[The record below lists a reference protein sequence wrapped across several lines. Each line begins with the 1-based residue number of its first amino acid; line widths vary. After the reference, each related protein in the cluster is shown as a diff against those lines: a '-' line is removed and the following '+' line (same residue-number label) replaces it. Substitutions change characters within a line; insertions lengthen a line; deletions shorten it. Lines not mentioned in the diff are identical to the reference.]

1 MTIVMKDRKW
11 INMLNK
17 PVSQLSSLPWYLDQL
32 PAVDKSPVS
41 PLPVQ
46 ASFCTRNVCYHTH
59 DGPGHTCP
67 IFQ

>member
-1 MTIVMKDRKW
+1 MNGGKW

-32 PAVDKSPVS
+32 PAVDRSLIFL
-41 PLPVQ
+41 LPVR
-46 ASFCTRNVCYHTH
+46 ASFYTRNVCYHMH